1 MPASF
6 DNIKDLMFVINIA
19 PTTLVSQ
26 AGSTGT
32 GSASNPLSIGGD
44 VIGGGSVNSSTQI
57 TMQGFRASVSVDKG
71 GGNMFGHLRAQ
82 IYGVSQSDMNDITTL
97 QYKALTVQPNTISV
111 YAIDGQQ
118 QTLVFQGN
126 IVNAWGNYQSM
137 PDVFLQIEAQAAYLN
152 QLQVIGPSSYKGA
165 ADAATIMGNLAQQMG
180 YQLENNNVQVQL
192 SNPYLPGTG
201 IDQARSLARAAGIWW
216 GIDNNILWITPQ
228 YTARKSSGSVPEI
241 SPQSGLR
248 GYPTFDGQGYINFEC
263 LFNPAITFLGHVQL
277 VTSIPKASGQWTVV
291 GINHRLEGNK
301 PGGAWF
307 STIRV
312 NSSGLV
318 PTN

>member
-1 MPASF
+1 MPSF
-6 DNIKDLMFVINIA
+6 SNKKELLFVIA
-19 PTTLVSQ
+19 L
-26 AGSTGT
+26 GTGT
-32 GSASNPLSIGGD
+32 FGSSSN
-44 VIGGGSVNSSTQI
+44 NQI
-57 TMQGFRASVSVDKG
+57 TIRGFRSTVDIDKG
-71 GGNMFGHLRAQ
+71 GGMMFAHLRAQ
-82 IYGVSQSDMNDITTL
+82 IYGVSQSDMNSITTL

-137 PDVFLQIEAQAAYLN
+137 PDVFLQIDAQAAYLN
-152 QLQVIGPSSYKGA
+152 QLQVIGPSSYQGT
-165 ADAATIMGNLAQQMG
+165 ADAATIMGQLAATMG
-180 YQLENNNVQVQL
+180 YAFENNGVSVPL
-192 SNPYLPGTG
+192 SNVYLPGTG
-201 IDQARSLARAAGIWW
+201 IDQARALARAAGIWW
-216 GIDNNILWITPQ
+216 GIDNGILWITAQ
-228 YTARKSSGSVPEI
+228 YKPRASSTTIPEI

-263 LFNPAITFLGHVQL
+263 LFNPAITFLGHIRL

-291 GINHRLEGNK
+291 GVAHRLESEK

-307 STIRV
+307 STVRV